1 MAGPARARIRAALT
15 LGALIG
21 AAVLGGGA
29 TAAAAAG
36 PTLSADTLFVAP
48 NGAGVSCS
56 IVRPCGLATAQ
67 SEVRVL
73 AKWLPGDIDVDL
85 SGGTYHLSQP
95 LRLGPQDSGQ
105 HGHTVA
111 YRALPGQNP
120 VLSGSQ
126 RVTGW
131 TLSDPGLGI
140 YRATVPKGTASD
152 QLFVDGARAQRARG
166 AANPAGFTMQGSS
179 FVTSDPSYAS
189 FTNQNQI
196 QLVDDNDWKQM
207 RCPLQ
212 SITRTATGG
221 SSLNLDPACYANNV
235 ANVPNAGFPFNGN
248 GLPALNQISWL
259 ENAYQLLTQPGQ
271 FYLDS
276 GAGYLYYLP
285 LPGQNL
291 ATADVELPTTQ
302 TLLDVAG
309 TPGHLAPVM
318 YNAAGAS
325 YTGSWSAST
334 GRPYGDLGNAV
345 NYTSTNGDSA
355 SFTFTGTGVQV
366 LTETD
371 TDEGDIDV
379 YVDGAKTTT
388 VSAYSAT
395 REAQQPVVDIGG
407 LTNGTHTV
415 KLVKASG
422 QYLLINAFTVTP
434 SAVSPAHDIAFT
446 GITFANTT
454 WTYPDTAG
462 YVDNQAGVLW
472 NPADDTPIRIP
483 AAVQVHRGDHI
494 TFSKDTIE
502 HTGGTGIDFADG
514 TQNSGISDST
524 ITDTAGGG
532 VSLGEVDDYYLTDPA
547 LMTTGDTISD
557 NQITHI
563 ATDYHDAVG
572 VWVGY
577 TRDAVISHNEVGYTS
592 YSGMSIGWGWGWASD
607 CALQAKQGLSQPCR
621 HGTIYAGGN
630 QVTGNY
636 VHNVMG
642 KLFDG
647 GPVYTNGGQGGTS
660 GVPSQPC
667 TSTSTFSGNVLADG
681 NDTNN
686 MLYHDEGSSCWNS
699 FGNVTEFG
707 GNDWTGEWTPTINS
721 IAIHDNF
728 TDNPNYFDNGT
739 NMTFTQ
745 ATIVTDG
752 NWPAAAKT
760 IIATA
765 GLTSKPPLTG
775 RVDDDNLAI
784 QYSGSWSASG
794 FRGLGDYDDGV
805 HYAQTNGASAALTFT
820 GTGVTFYTETNVDEG
835 TIGVT
840 VDGASKGTVNA
851 DTPARAA
858 QVPLYSITGLS
869 QGQHTITITKQSGQ
883 YLLVDG
889 FGVTS

>member
-1 MAGPARARIRAALT
+1 MAGPARARIRTALT
-15 LGALIG
+15 LGALI
-21 AAVLGGGA
+21 AATALAGGVP
-29 TAAAAAG
+29 AAAASG
-36 PTLSADTLFVAP
+36 PTRPADTLYVAP

-56 IVRPCGLATAQ
+56 IGRPCGLRTAQ
-67 SEVRVL
+67 SEVRAM
-73 AKWLPGDIDVDL
+73 AKRLPGDIDVDL
-85 SGGTYHLSQP
+85 SGGVYHLSHP

-105 HGHTVA
+105 HGHSVV

-120 VLSGSQ
+120 ILSGSQ

-131 TLSDPGLGI
+131 TLTDPGRHI
-140 YRATVPKGTASD
+140 YRAAVGTGSASD
-152 QLFVDGARAQRARG
+152 QLFVDGVRAQRARG
-166 AANPAGFTMQGSS
+166 PLNPAGFTRQGSS

-189 FTNQNQI
+189 FTNQSQI

-207 RCPLQ
+207 RCPLR

-221 SSLNLDPACYANNV
+221 SSLNLDPACYTNNV
-235 ANVPNAGFPFNGN
+235 TNVVNAGFPFNGS

-259 ENAYQLLTQPGQ
+259 ENAYQLLTRPGQ

-276 GAGYLYYLP
+276 GAGYLYYIP
-285 LPGQNL
+285 LPGQSM
-291 ATADVELPTTQ
+291 ATADVELPTAQ

-309 TPGHLAPVM
+309 TPGHLAPVG
-318 YNAAGAS
+318 YDAAGAT
-325 YTGSWSAST
+325 YTGSWAAST

-345 NYTSTNGDSA
+345 NYTQTDGDSA

-366 LTETD
+366 LTETN
-371 TDEGDIDV
+371 TDEGNIDV
-379 YVDGAKTTT
+379 YLDGVKTTT
-388 VSAYSAT
+388 VSAYSAV
-395 REAQQPVVDIGG
+395 RKAQQPVVDISG
-407 LTNGTHTV
+407 LSNGRHTV
-415 KLVKASG
+415 KLVKAGG
-422 QYLLINAFTVTP
+422 QYLLVNAFTVTP
-434 SAVSPAHDIAFT
+434 NAVAPVHDIEFT
-446 GITFANTT
+446 GITFENTT

-472 NPADDTPIRIP
+472 NPSNDTPIRIP

-494 TFSKDTIE
+494 TFSRDTIE

-524 ITDTAGGG
+524 ITDTSGGG

-547 LMTTGDTISD
+547 LMTSGDTVS
-557 NQITHI
+557 NNLITKVGQ
-563 ATDYHDAVG
+563 DYHDAVG
-572 VWVGY
+572 VWAGY
-577 TRDAVISHNEVGYTS
+577 TRDALISHNEVGYTP

-607 CALQAKQGLSQPCR
+607 CSLQAKQGLSQPCR
-621 HGTIYAGGN
+621 HGTSYAGGN
-630 QVTGNY
+630 TVTDNY

-642 KLFDG
+642 ILHDG

-667 TSTSTFSGNVLADG
+667 TATSTFSGNVLADG

-686 MLYHDEGSSCWNS
+686 MLYHDEGSSCWHS
-699 FGNVTEFG
+699 FDNVIEFG
-707 GNDWTGEWTPTINS
+707 GANWTGEWTPTINT
-721 IAIHDNF
+721 IDIDDNF
-728 TDNPNYFDNGT
+728 SDNPKYNDNGT

-752 NWPAAAKT
+752 NWPPAARSIMA
-760 IIATA
+760 AA
-765 GLTSKPPLTG
+765 GLTPKPALTG
-775 RVDDDNLAI
+775 RIDDDNLAI

-794 FRGLGDYDDGV
+794 FRGYGDYDDGV
-805 HYAQTNGASAALTFT
+805 HYTQADGASASLTFT
-820 GTGVTFYTETNVDEG
+820 GTGITFYTETNVDEG
-835 TIGVT
+835 TVGVR

-851 DTPARAA
+851 DTASRAA

-869 QGQHTITITKQSGQ
+869 RGRHTITLTKQGGS

-889 FGVTS
+889 FGITG